1 LISVYQKKLEKFGF
15 LAGQILLTADDFDS
29 RKRTQN
35 AKKAVEALL
44 KNRVLPIINEND
56 ATAIEE
62 LVFGDND
69 RLSAHVAHFFDAD
82 ILVILS
88 DIDGYYDRD
97 PNRHEDAVIL
107 KRVTHLTEEELQE
120 ECTPNGTFA
129 TGGIVTKLQ
138 AADFLI
144 QRGRRMFLASG
155 IDLSDARSFLLDGIH
170 KGSTIFE
177 QG

>member
-1 LISVYQKKLEKFGF
+1 LNYSV
-15 LAGQILLTADDFDS
+15 
-29 RKRTQN
+29 
-35 AKKAVEALL
+35 VP
-44 KNRVLPIINEND
+44 VVNEND
-56 ATAIEE
+56 VVATEE

-82 ILVILS
+82 ILAILS

-97 PNRHEDAVIL
+97 PNRHEDAVIR
-107 KRVTHLTEEELQE
+107 KRVTHLTEEELQD

-155 IDLSDARSFLLDGIH
+155 FDLSDARSFLLDGIH
-170 KGSTIFE
+170 KGGTIFE